1 MDEDGSAEY
10 QFVDVLQPLGIA
22 TLELMKGV
30 QNDVEYGET
39 MGDCTYAVVMY
50 LSSALIVTAG
60 GRNSYNSIWL
70 NIPLHFSRHGW
81 IDCGSGYD
89 VQVLQETQI

>member
-10 QFVDVLQPLGIA
+10 QFVDVLQPLDIA

-39 MGDCTYAVVMY
+39 MGDCTYAGSLAFY
-50 LSSALIVTAG
+50 LCLHFLMTSALMTTG
-60 GRNSYNSIWL
+60 GQNSYNVIL
-70 NIPLHFSRHGW
+70 TPKTHRDLF
-81 IDCGSGYD
+81 
-89 VQVLQETQI
+89 